1 MTSLSALASPPESPC
16 CSRQLA
22 AANAQSCKRMPPLP
36 SGSSSDAF
44 GPATKPSSDIVM
56 SSLSLLT

>member
-1 MTSLSALASPPESPC
+1 
-16 CSRQLA
+16 
-22 AANAQSCKRMPPLP
+22 LP

-56 SSLSLLT
+56 SSLSLVT